1 MLTDATLLLGL
12 ILLNGVLAMSEIAI
26 VSARRAR
33 LARMADAGS
42 SGARHAL
49 DLAAEPTRFLSTVQI
64 GITGIG
70 ILNGAIGQGA
80 ITTGIQAGLE
90 QVPVVAAY
98 AEGLSLGLMVFALT
112 YVSLIIGELVPKRLA
127 LNHPEAIASFI
138 ARPMELLATVGRPLV
153 KVLSV
158 STDAVVRLLGVRKAG
173 GSGISN
179 DEIRLLLRQGTEEGV
194 FAPGEQLM
202 VSNVLNLDE
211 RRVAAVLT
219 PRSEVVYLEVND
231 TAEANK
237 ARLKRAPHTVLPL
250 CKGGLDHVVGFVR
263 TTRVLDALL
272 DDRPLDFPALA
283 DPPLFVPE
291 GVSLMTL
298 LEQFKRTR
306 LSMAL
311 VVDEHGDVAGLIS
324 LSDIIASIVGDMP
337 TPSDEPAIVRREDG
351 SWLIA
356 GDVDIAT
363 VDRELDADPPLLSDD
378 ERGHYHTL
386 GGLAMLALDRVPRT
400 GDVFERG
407 AWRFE
412 IVDMDG
418 NRVDRV
424 MVSRRLP

>member
-1 MLTDATLLLGL
+1 MLTDAILLLGL

-33 LARMADAGS
+33 LARMADGGNT
-42 SGARHAL
+42 GARHAL
-49 DLAAEPTRFLSTVQI
+49 ALAAEPTRFLSTVQI

-80 ITTGIQAGLE
+80 ITRGIQAGLE
-90 QVPVVAAY
+90 QVPVVATY

-127 LNHPEAIASFI
+127 LSHPEAVASFI
-138 ARPMELLATVGRPLV
+138 ARPMEMLATVGRPLV
-153 KVLSV
+153 KLLSV
-158 STDAVVRLLGVRKAG
+158 STDTIVRLLGVRKTD
-173 GSGISN
+173 GSGVSN

-219 PRSEVVYLEVND
+219 PRSEVAYLDVSQ
-231 TAEANK
+231 TAEANR
-237 ARLKRAPHTVLPL
+237 ATLKRAPHTVLPL
-250 CKGGLDHVVGFVR
+250 CKGGLDHVVGFIR

-272 DDRPLDFPALA
+272 DDRPLDLPALS

-324 LSDIIASIVGDMP
+324 LSDIIASIVGDLP
-337 TPSDEPAIVRREDG
+337 AQSDEPAIVRREDG

-356 GDVDIAT
+356 GDVEIAT
-363 VDRELDADPPLLSDD
+363 VDRELDADPPLLSAE

-407 AWRFE
+407 MWRFE

-424 MVSRRLP
+424 MVSRRMP